1 MTDTQ
6 KKALML
12 KEDIEQACIRRGLNL
27 TIHDGKIGFVD
38 QQEKKI
44 VMLWDPIYTVPNDP
58 D

>member
-1 MTDTQ
+1 MTDVQ
-6 KKALML
+6 RKALML
-12 KEDIEQACIRRGLNL
+12 KEDIEKACLRRGLNL
-27 TIHDGKIGFVD
+27 TIHDGKIGFVE